1 MNKNLLNNL
10 FQWGV
15 MTAIVVFA
23 LPDLSFAEGTAGT
36 SFGSSISEFRT
47 SDLSTVPGLISG
59 VAYAG
64 GAVLGISGA
73 LKLKKHAENPAQ
85 NPMAPGIAHLLAGGG
100 IAALPSLVGT
110 SSGTLHLGTSATY
123 VPLDTIS

>member
-15 MTAIVVFA
+15 MTAIVAFA
-23 LPDLSFAEGTAGT
+23 LPDLSFAADAGT
-36 SFGSSISEFRT
+36 SFGTSISAFRT
-47 SDLSTVPGLISG
+47 DDLSAVPGLISG

-110 SSGTLHLGTSATY
+110 SSGTLHLGTSASY
-123 VPLDTIS
+123 VALDAIS